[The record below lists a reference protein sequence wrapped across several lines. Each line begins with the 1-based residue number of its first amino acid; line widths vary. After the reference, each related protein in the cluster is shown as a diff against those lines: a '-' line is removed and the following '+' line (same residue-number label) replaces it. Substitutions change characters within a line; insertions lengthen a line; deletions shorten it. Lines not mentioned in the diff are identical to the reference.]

1 MKNFFPFILFSV
13 LIFVACRKNEIIDY
27 NPNLKLQFSTDSILF
42 DTVFTDK
49 GSTSRSLKVFNY
61 NKNSIIISDIKLL
74 GGSQSAFKINI
85 NGVAT
90 DNLTNIKV
98 QGNDS
103 IYVFVKAFIDPTNS
117 DSPFLVEDQLTFS
130 LNGRTDTIPLIAYG
144 QNAVYLKDAYFTQNT
159 SLSKNKPYLFVND
172 AVVGAN
178 TTLNIEA
185 GSRLYFHKNA
195 KLYVAGSLQANGTL
209 QDSITISSDRMERI
223 YSDEAG
229 QWGGVHL
236 LRTSFDN
243 QINYTTLKNAIVGI
257 RVDSLS
263 NNSNPKLLLTNS
275 IIKNHEVA
283 GVLGYTASITGINN
297 LMYNCGQF
305 LVIGLYGGDYRFYQN
320 TLANYNYNFP
330 RRSPSVYFSDN
341 LEDQSAS
348 SKALQAIFVNN
359 IIYGSLIREVDFNQ
373 IGTNP
378 YTVNFEDNLIR
389 SDVQTLGNSN
399 IYNQDPLFLD
409 SRKEI
414 YQLPNNSPAMG
425 KGQDLSGNSYFN
437 IYLMKDLVGKART
450 FPSTLGC
457 YQ

>member
-1 MKNFFPFILFSV
+1 MKYFFLFLLFSV
-13 LIFVACRKNEIIDY
+13 LIITACRKSEIIDN
-27 NPNLKLQFSTDSILF
+27 NPKIKLQFSTDSILF

-61 NKNSIIISDIKLL
+61 NQNSIIISDIKLS

-85 NGVAT
+85 NGTAT
-90 DNLTNIKV
+90 DDLTNIKLS
-98 QGNDS
+98 GNDS
-103 IYVFVKAFIDPTNS
+103 IYVFVKAFIDPTNN

-130 LNGRTDTIPLIAYG
+130 LNGKIDTIPLIAYG
-144 QNAVYLKDAYFTQNT
+144 QNAVYLKDADFTQNT
-159 SLSKNKPYLFVND
+159 ILSKNKPYIFIND

-178 TTLNIEA
+178 STLSVEA

-209 QDSITISSDRMERI
+209 QDSITFSSDRMERI

-229 QWGGVHL
+229 QWGGIHL

-263 NNSNPKLLLTNS
+263 YNANPKLLLTNC

-283 GVLGYTASITGINN
+283 GVLGYTASVTGINN
-297 LMYNCGQF
+297 LIYNCGQF

-320 TLANYNYNFP
+320 TLADYNYNFP
-330 RRSPSVYFSDN
+330 RKSPAVYFSDN
-341 LEDQSAS
+341 LEDSSTQ
-348 SKALQAIFVNN
+348 SKALNSIFINN
-359 IIYGSLIREVDFNQ
+359 IIYGSLGRELDFNK

-378 YTVNFEDNLIR
+378 YTIDFENNLIR

-409 SRKEI
+409 SRKEN
-414 YQLPNNSPAMG
+414 YQLPNNSPAVA

-437 IYLMKDLVGKART
+437 SYLSKDLIGKTRA

>member
-1 MKNFFPFILFSV
+1 MKNFFLFILFSALV
-13 LIFVACRKNEIIDY
+13 FAACRKNEIIDY

-85 NGVAT
+85 NGIAT
-90 DNLTNIKV
+90 DDLTNIKV

-103 IYVFVKAFIDPTNS
+103 IYVFVKAFIDPTNN

-130 LNGRTDTIPLIAYG
+130 LNGKTDTIPLIAYG

-159 SLSKNKPYLFVND
+159 SLSKNKPYIFVND
-172 AVVGAN
+172 AVVGTNA
-178 TTLNIEA
+178 TLSVDA
-185 GSRLYFHKNA
+185 GSRLYFHKSA

-209 QDSITISSDRMERI
+209 EDSITISSDRLERI

-297 LMYNCGQF
+297 LIFNCGQF

-320 TLANYNYNFP
+320 TLADYNYNFP
-330 RRSPSVYFSDN
+330 RKSPSVYFSDN
-341 LEDQSAS
+341 LEDNSTL
-348 SKALQAIFVNN
+348 SKSFNATFINN
-359 IIYGSLIREVDFNQ
+359 IIYGSLSRELDFNK
-373 IGTNP
+373 IGTNAFSID
-378 YTVNFEDNLIR
+378 FENNLIR
-389 SDVQTLGNSN
+389 TDVQTLGNSN

-414 YQLPNNSPAMG
+414 YQLPNNSPAVG
-425 KGQDLSGNSYFN
+425 KGQDLSGNAYFN
-437 IYLMKDLVGKART
+437 MYLRKDLVGKTRT

>member
-1 MKNFFPFILFSV
+1 MKNFFLFILFSA
-13 LIFVACRKNEIIDY
+13 LIFAACRKNEIIDY
-27 NPNLKLQFSTDSILF
+27 SPNLKLQFSTDSILF

-74 GGSQSAFKINI
+74 GGNQSAFKINI
-85 NGVAT
+85 NGIPTA
-90 DNLTNIKV
+90 NLTNIKV

-103 IYVFVKAFIDPTNS
+103 IYVFVKAFIDPTNN
-117 DSPFLVEDQLTFS
+117 DSPFLVEDKLAFS
-130 LNGRTDTIPLIAYG
+130 LNGKTDTIPLIAYG

-159 SLSKNKPYLFVND
+159 MLSKNKPYIFVND

-178 TTLNIEA
+178 ATLNVEA

-263 NNSNPKLLLTNS
+263 NNTNPKLLITNS

-283 GVLGYTASITGINN
+283 GLLGYTASITGINN
-297 LMYNCGQF
+297 LMFNCGQF

-320 TLANYNYNFP
+320 TLADYNYNFP
-330 RRSPSVYFSDN
+330 RKSPSVYFSDN
-341 LEDQSAS
+341 LEDNSTK
-348 SKALQAIFVNN
+348 SKVLNSIFINN
-359 IIYGSLIREVDFNQ
+359 IIYGSLSRELDFNK
-373 IGTNP
+373 IGSNA
-378 YTVNFEDNLIR
+378 YNIDFENNLIR

-414 YQLPNNSPAMG
+414 YQLPNNSPAMA
-425 KGQDLSGNSYFN
+425 KGQDLSGNLYFN
-437 IYLMKDLVGKART
+437 NYLRKDLTGKNRT

>member
-1 MKNFFPFILFSV
+1 MKNFFLFIFFSV
-13 LIFVACRKNEIIDY
+13 LIFAACRKSEIIDY
-27 NPNLKLQFSTDSILF
+27 SPNLKLQFSTDSILF

-85 NGVAT
+85 NGIAT
-90 DNLTNIKV
+90 DDLKDIKI

-103 IYVFVKAFIDPTNS
+103 IYVFVKAFIDPTND
-117 DSPFLVEDQLTFS
+117 DSPFLAEDKLTFS
-130 LNGRTDTIPLIAYG
+130 LNGKTDTIPLIAYG
-144 QNAVYLKDAYFTQNT
+144 QNAIYLKDAYFAQNT
-159 SLSKNKPYLFVND
+159 TFGKNKPYIFLND
-172 AVVGAN
+172 AIVGTN
-178 TTLNIEA
+178 TTLNLEA
-185 GSRLYFHKNA
+185 GARLYFHKNA

-209 QDSITISSDRMERI
+209 QDSITMSSDRMERI

-236 LRTSFDN
+236 LKSSFDN

-263 NNSNPKLLLTNS
+263 NNNNPKLLLTNS

-320 TLANYNYNFP
+320 TLADYNYNFP
-330 RRSPSVYFSDN
+330 RKSPSVYFSDN
-341 LEDQSAS
+341 LEDQSTS
-348 SKALQAIFVNN
+348 SKALQAVFTNN

-378 YTVNFEDNLIR
+378 YIINFGNNLIK
-389 SDVQTLGNSN
+389 SDVQTLGNTN
-399 IYNQDPLFLD
+399 LYNQDPLFLD
-409 SRKEI
+409 ARKEI
-414 YQLPNNSPAMG
+414 YRLPNNSPAAAL
-425 KGQDLSGNSYFN
+425 GQDLSTNPYFN
-437 IYLMKDLVGKART
+437 TYLNKDLLGKNRT